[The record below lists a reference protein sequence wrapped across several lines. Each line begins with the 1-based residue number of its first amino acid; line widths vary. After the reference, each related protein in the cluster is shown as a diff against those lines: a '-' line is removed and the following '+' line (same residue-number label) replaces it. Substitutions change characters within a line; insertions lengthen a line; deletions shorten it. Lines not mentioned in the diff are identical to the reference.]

1 MNATSDI
8 SHPSSRPSVRPAFR
22 DLALGPY
29 EARAQHRADGSI
41 LIESTDPLQDY
52 PLAYTRHLLK
62 WAALRPDQTFI
73 AQRERDGQDGGDWIP
88 ISYRQMLARVQA
100 VAQYLLDQ
108 KQLAQQQGRD
118 LDAEHPLLILS
129 ENSLEQATLMLAAAH
144 VGIPFV
150 PLSPAYSLLAP
161 QAERVVHAVK
171 LLTPG
176 LVFAQDAARF
186 QNAIAKAV
194 PEETPLLFVEGALA
208 GRLKDR
214 PQARFADALQTT
226 PTPAVQAAF
235 EAITPD
241 TILKFLFTSGS
252 TKMPKAVVSTHR
264 MLTSNLQMHAQCYPY
279 LYDDPPILVDWMPW
293 HHVAAGNNN
302 FGIVLMH
309 GGTLYI
315 DEGKPTDA
323 GMRQTLRNLREIES
337 TLYYSVPKGLEILA
351 HAMKQDSGLRDTF
364 FARMRLI
371 FPCGAA
377 LSAPLKKA
385 LDDLSIAACGLRIPM
400 TMGLGMTETAPFAT
414 SAHLPD
420 WQAGVIGIPAPG
432 CTVKL
437 VPADG
442 KLEVRYRG
450 PNITPGYWRQP
461 DITAESFD
469 EEGFFC
475 SGDAATFVV
484 PDAPEK
490 GLCFDGRIAEDFK
503 LASGTW
509 VSVGN
514 LRIQVISAGAPYIHD
529 IALTGHDRDELGML
543 IFLTPMAVELA
554 GLPDGTPMPDLARH
568 PRVRA
573 WAQTLLDALAAQA
586 KGSSQRIARALIQ
599 EAPADMGNNEMTDK
613 GSINQRNV
621 LKLRAA
627 QVEKLYATSA
637 AGGEVLLA
645 QGNRAM

>member
-1 MNATSDI
+1 MSTTAT
-8 SHPSSRPSVRPAFR
+8 PAFR
-22 DLALGPY
+22 ELALGPY
-29 EARAQHRADGSI
+29 EATAQHRADGSI
-41 LIESTDPLQDY
+41 LVQSSDALQAY
-52 PLAYTRHLLK
+52 PRAYTEHLLK
-62 WAALRPDQTFI
+62 WAAQKPDTSFL
-73 AQRERDGQDGGDWIP
+73 AQRDKQTGAWTHL
-88 ISYRQMLARVQA
+88 SYAQMWARVQRL
-100 VAQYLLDQ
+100 AQYLLGQ
-108 KQLAQQQGRD
+108 NLS
-118 LDAEHPLLILS
+118 AERPLMILS
-129 ENSLEQATLMLAAAH
+129 ENSLEQGTLMLAAAH
-144 VGIPFV
+144 AGIAFV

-161 QAERVVHAVK
+161 NAERVIHAVN

-176 LVFAQDAARF
+176 MVFAQDAGRY
-186 QNAIAKAV
+186 QNAISKAV
-194 PEETPLLFVEGALA
+194 PANTPLLFVEGE
-208 GRLKDR
+208 LKDR
-214 PQARFADALQTT
+214 PCTRFEDALRTA
-226 PTPAVQAAF
+226 PTLAVQQAF
-235 EAITPD
+235 DAITPD

-252 TKMPKAVVSTHR
+252 TKMPKAVVNTHR

-279 LYDDPPILVDWMPW
+279 LYDDAPILVDWMPW
-293 HHVAAGNNN
+293 HHTAAGNNN

-323 GMRQTLRNLREIES
+323 GMKETLRNLREIES

-351 HAMKQDSGLRDTF
+351 HAMRQDSALRDTF
-364 FARMRLI
+364 FKRMRLI

-377 LSAPLKKA
+377 LPAPLKKS
-385 LDDLSIAACGLRIPM
+385 LDELSIAACGLRIPM

-437 VPADG
+437 VPVDG

-461 DITAESFD
+461 DITSESFD
-469 EEGFFC
+469 EEGYFC

-514 LRIQVISAGAPYIHD
+514 LRLQVISAGAPYIHD
-529 IALTGHDRDELGML
+529 VALTGHDRDELGML
-543 IFLTPMAVELA
+543 MFLTPMAAELA
-554 GLPDGTPMPDLARH
+554 DLPQGADMADIARH
-568 PRVRA
+568 PSVRA
-573 WAQTLLDALAAQA
+573 WAQNLLDTLAQQA
-586 KGSSQRIARALIQ
+586 KGSSRRIARALIQ
-599 EAPADMGNNEMTDK
+599 TTPADMANNEMTDK

-621 LKLRAA
+621 LKTRAE
-627 QVEKLYATSA
+627 QVEKLYAAGHATNPS
-637 AGGEVLLA
+637 GGEVLLA
-645 QGNRAM
+645 Q

>member
-1 MNATSDI
+1 MNTTPTNTA
-8 SHPSSRPSVRPAFR
+8 AFR
-22 DLALGPY
+22 ELALGPY
-29 EARAQHRADGSI
+29 EARAQHRADGTI
-41 LIESTDPLQDY
+41 IIESTDPLQDY
-52 PLAYTRHLLK
+52 PVAYTRHLLK
-62 WAALRPDQTFI
+62 WAAQRPDQTFL
-73 AQRERDGQDGGDWIP
+73 AQRDKTSGQWVP
-88 ISYRQMLARVQA
+88 ISYRQMLDRVLHL
-100 VAQYLLDQ
+100 AQYLLTQ
-108 KQLAQQQGRD
+108 NLS
-118 LDAEHPLLILS
+118 AERPLLILS
-129 ENSLEQATLMLAAAH
+129 ENSLEQGTLMLAAAH

-161 QAERVVHAVK
+161 QAERVIHAVK

-176 LVFAQDAARF
+176 MVFAQDASRYR
-186 QNAIAKAV
+186 NAIEKAV
-194 PEETPLLFVEGALA
+194 PADIPLLCVDGDLA
-208 GRLKDR
+208 QR
-214 PQARFADALQTT
+214 PCARFIDALNTLPT
-226 PTPAVQAAF
+226 PTVQAAF

-252 TKMPKAVVSTHR
+252 TKMPKAVITTHR
-264 MLTSNLQMHAQCYPY
+264 MLTSNLQMYAQCYPY
-279 LYDDPPILVDWMPW
+279 LYEDPPILVDWMPW
-293 HHVAAGNNN
+293 HHTAAGNNN

-323 GMRQTLRNLREIES
+323 GMKQTLRNLREIES

-351 HAMKQDSGLRDTF
+351 HAMKQDSALRDTF
-364 FARMRLI
+364 FRRMRLI

-377 LSAPLKKA
+377 LPAPLKQA
-385 LDDLSIAACGLRIPM
+385 LDELSIAACGLRIPM

-450 PNITPGYWRQP
+450 PNVTPGYWRQP

-469 EEGFFC
+469 DEGFFC

-490 GLCFDGRIAEDFK
+490 GMCFDGRIAEDFK

-543 IFLTPMAVELA
+543 IFLTPIAAELA
-554 GLPDGTPMPDLARH
+554 GLPDSTPMPDIARH
-568 PRVRA
+568 PKVRA
-573 WAQTLLDALAAQA
+573 WAQTLLDTLAAQA

-599 EAPADMGNNEMTDK
+599 ETPADMATNEMTDK

-621 LKLRAA
+621 LKTRTD
-627 QVEKLYATSA
+627 QVAKLYAA
-637 AGGEVLLA
+637 RQAGGEVLLA
-645 QGNRAM
+645 QRQE

>member
-1 MNATSDI
+1 MSTTTT
-8 SHPSSRPSVRPAFR
+8 PAFR
-22 DLALGPY
+22 ELALGPY
-29 EARAQHRADGSI
+29 EAAVQHRADGSI
-41 LIESTDPLQDY
+41 IVQSSDALQDY
-52 PLAYTRHLLK
+52 PRAYTEHLIK
-62 WAALRPDQTFI
+62 WAAKKPDATFL
-73 AQRERDGQDGGDWIP
+73 AQRDRQTGAWVHV
-88 ISYRQMLARVQA
+88 SYAQMWARVQRL
-100 VAQYLLDQ
+100 AQYLLGQ
-108 KQLAQQQGRD
+108 NLS
-118 LDAEHPLLILS
+118 AERPLMILS
-129 ENSLEQATLMLAAAH
+129 ENSLEQGTLMLAAAH
-144 VGIPFV
+144 AGIAFV

-161 QAERVVHAVK
+161 NAERVIHAVS

-176 LVFAQDAARF
+176 MVFAQDAGRY
-186 QNAIAKAV
+186 QNAISKAV
-194 PEETPLLFVEGALA
+194 PKGTPLLFVEGE
-208 GRLKDR
+208 LKDR
-214 PQARFADALQTT
+214 PCTRFEDALQTP
-226 PTPAVQAAF
+226 PTPAVQQAF
-235 EAITPD
+235 DAITPD

-252 TKMPKAVVSTHR
+252 TKMPKAVVNTHR

-279 LYDDPPILVDWMPW
+279 LYDDAPILVDWMPW
-293 HHVAAGNNN
+293 HHTAAGNNN

-323 GMRQTLRNLREIES
+323 GMKETLRNLREIES

-351 HAMKQDSGLRDTF
+351 HAMKQDSALRDTF
-364 FARMRLI
+364 FKRMRLI

-377 LSAPLKKA
+377 LPAPLKKS
-385 LDDLSIAACGLRIPM
+385 LDELSIAACGLRIPM

-437 VPADG
+437 VPIDG

-461 DITAESFD
+461 DITSESFD
-469 EEGFFC
+469 EEGYFC

-514 LRIQVISAGAPYIHD
+514 LRLQVISAGAPYIHD
-529 IALTGHDRDELGML
+529 VALTGHDRDELGML
-543 IFLTPMAVELA
+543 MFLTPMAAELA
-554 GLPDGTPMPDLARH
+554 GLQEGSSMADIARH
-568 PRVRA
+568 PIVRT
-573 WAQTLLDALAAQA
+573 WAQNLLDTLAKQA
-586 KGSSQRIARALIQ
+586 KGSSQRITRALIQ
-599 EAPADMGNNEMTDK
+599 TTPADMAHNEMTDK

-621 LKLRAA
+621 LKTRAGE
-627 QVEKLYATSA
+627 VEKLYA
-637 AGGEVLLA
+637 AGHDANPDANPADEVLLA
-645 QGNRAM
+645 QW